1 MRRCEVYMHG
11 IKAGVLTEEDN
22 RTFCFTY
29 DKAYLLNEK
38 SGPVSLTL
46 PLQAEPYRS
55 NVLFPVFANM
65 LSEGENR
72 QIQSQLLHIDAE
84 DDFGILLARHG
95 RRCSTVG
102 RYHISLRGPARM
114 RIRRK
119 PLTPSE
125 TWDAYRSRGHSLNS
139 RLSWTSLIRCG
150 MPVNGSR
157 GCSF

>member
-55 NVLFPVFANM
+55 NVLFPVICNM
-65 LSEGENR
+65 LLRRRESADPVP
-72 QIQSQLLHIDAE
+72 LLHIDAE
-84 DDFGILLARHG
+84 DDFGILLAT
-95 RRCSTVG
+95 CQFDTVG
-102 RYHISLRGPARM
+102 AITV
-114 RIRRK
+114 K
-119 PLTPSE
+119 PIEP
-125 TWDAYRSRGHSLNS
+125 
-139 RLSWTSLIRCG
+139 
-150 MPVNGSR
+150 
-157 GCSF
+157 

>member
-1 MRRCEVYMHG
+1 M
-11 IKAGVLTEEDN
+11 TEEDN
-22 RTFCFTY
+22 RTFCFAY

-84 DDFGILLARHG
+84 DDFGILLAT
-95 RRCSTVG
+95 CQFDTVG
-102 RYHISLRGPARM
+102 AITV
-114 RIRRK
+114 K
-119 PLTPSE
+119 PIEP
-125 TWDAYRSRGHSLNS
+125 
-139 RLSWTSLIRCG
+139 
-150 MPVNGSR
+150 
-157 GCSF
+157 